1 MKQVEEINLAFRE
14 NLKKY
19 LNANDMTGQLLAEVL
34 GVNEATFRNW
44 QSGRSYPKYNNLVN
58 IARAFNITVDELICN
73 HNDLKKQY
81 GKSLASP
88 SDYNKSVYGDDYLSQ
103 LTNADKAFVMK
114 FRMLNQEDRKKLD
127 DFLNELNGSN
137 K

>member
-1 MKQVEEINLAFRE
+1 MKQVEETNLIFRE
-14 NLKKY
+14 NLIKY
-19 LNANDMTGQLLAEVL
+19 LDTNDMTGLLLAEVL
-34 GVNEATFRNW
+34 GVNDTTFRNW
-44 QSGRSYPKYNNLVN
+44 QSGRCCPKYNNLVN
-58 IARAFNITVDELICN
+58 IARAFNITVDDLLCN

-103 LTNADKAFVMK
+103 LTNADKAFVLK

-127 DFLNELNGSN
+127 DFLNELNGRN